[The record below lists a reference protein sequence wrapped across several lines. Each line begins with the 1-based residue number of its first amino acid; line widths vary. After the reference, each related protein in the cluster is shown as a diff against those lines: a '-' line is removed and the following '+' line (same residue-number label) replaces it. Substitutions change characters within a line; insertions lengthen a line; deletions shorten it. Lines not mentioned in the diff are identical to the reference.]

1 MPLDLETACANCDA
15 ARDAVLERVR
25 ALQAEGPALR
35 KVLEENALKV
45 LADPEQS
52 ADIHERA
59 EQMEWELRRFGSA
72 QTIAMERLALRAVG
86 AQTRTFGAAVDQM
99 ADMMKRIGA
108 GGVQPTA
115 SPPAA
120 FERVA
125 LAEVM
130 ALTLIYTQVT
140 EVVGLHHDAIRAFAD
155 VHAAAVREAVQRGN
169 EEGVDE
175 VIDQII
181 ELVEIANEEAAAVLE
196 LVLVLRDLAK
206 YIAEMRS
213 PDITDPREG
222 LVDVVDRLTTLN
234 TRLEALAA
242 TL

>member
-1 MPLDLETACANCDA
+1 MPLDLETASANCDA
-15 ARDAVLERVR
+15 ARDALLERAR

-35 KVLEENALKV
+35 KALEENALNV
-45 LADPEQS
+45 LADPKQG

-59 EQMEWELRRFGSA
+59 EQMQQELRRFGSA
-72 QTIAMERLALRAVG
+72 QTHAMERLALRAVG
-86 AQTRTFGAAVDQM
+86 AQTRALGAAVDQM

-108 GGVQPTA
+108 GGVQPA
-115 SPPAA
+115 VSPPDA

-130 ALTLIYTQVT
+130 ALTLIYTRVA
-140 EVVGLHHDAIRAFAD
+140 EVIALHHDAIKVFAD
-155 VHAAAVREAVQRGN
+155 VHAAAVREAVKRGN

-196 LVLVLRDLAK
+196 LVVVLRDLAK

-213 PDITDPREG
+213 PDIADPKER
-222 LVDVVDRLTTLN
+222 LIDVVDRLATLN

>member
-1 MPLDLETACANCDA
+1 MPLDLETASANCDA
-15 ARDAVLERVR
+15 ARDALLEGVT
-25 ALQAEGPALR
+25 ALQAEGPALQ
-35 KVLEENALKV
+35 KALEANALKI
-45 LADPEQS
+45 LADPEQG

-59 EQMEWELRRFGSA
+59 EQMQRELRRFGSA
-72 QTIAMERLALRAVG
+72 QTIAMERLALRTVG
-86 AQTRTFGAAVDQM
+86 ARQRVDGAAVHQI
-99 ADMMKRIGA
+99 ADIMNRIGA
-108 GGVQPTA
+108 GGGPPAV
-115 SPPAA
+115 SPPVA

-130 ALTLIYTQVT
+130 ALTLIYTRVA
-140 EVVGLHHDAIRAFAD
+140 EVVALHHHAIRVFAD
-155 VHAAAVREAVQRGN
+155 VHAAAVREAIKRGN
-169 EEGVDE
+169 EEAVDD

-181 ELVEIANEEAAAVLE
+181 ELVEIANEEAATVFE

-213 PDITDPREG
+213 PDIADPKER